1 MPRKIKKTTKEP
13 PTEPKVESPDPL
25 AVAQAELGEVQEQLH
40 RVAADFDNFRK
51 RVERDRSRD
60 ALRARGAVAAQ
71 FLDVLETA
79 AQATDAEYP
88 DVEAAVAGLAGIQ
101 KQLQAAMQALGIERI
116 DPAGGQFDHRLH
128 EALSAVERD
137 DLENETIIEVIQPGY
152 LLEGELLRPARV
164 IVSRTPQP
172 ATEIEITE

>member
-1 MPRKIKKTTKEP
+1 MTRKTKKAAKEP
-13 PTEPKVESPDPL
+13 AEETEVEVTAPL
-25 AVAQAELGEVQEQLH
+25 AAAQAELGEVQEQLH

-60 ALRARGAVAAQ
+60 TLRARGAVATQ
-71 FLDVLETA
+71 FLEALETA
-79 AQATDAEYP
+79 TQAADAEYP
-88 DVEAAVAGLAGIQ
+88 NVEAAVAGLTGIQ
-101 KQLQAAMQALGIERI
+101 KQLQAAMDALGLEAIE
-116 DPAGGQFDHRLH
+116 PAGGQFDHRLH
-128 EALSAVERD
+128 EALSTVERE

-172 ATEIEITE
+172 ATEIETTE

>member
-1 MPRKIKKTTKEP
+1 MPRKTKKIAKEP
-13 PTEPKVESPDPL
+13 PTEPEVESPDL
-25 AVAQAELGEVQEQLH
+25 IAVAQAELGEVQEQLH

-60 ALRARGAVAAQ
+60 ALRARGAVTMQ
-71 FLDVLETA
+71 FLEVLETA
-79 AQATDAEYP
+79 TQAADAEYP
-88 DVEAAVAGLAGIQ
+88 DVEAAVAGLTGIQ
-101 KQLQAAMQALGIERI
+101 KQLQTAMDALGLVAIN
-116 DPAGGQFDHRLH
+116 PAGQFDHRLH

-172 ATEIEITE
+172 ATEIETTE

>member
-1 MPRKIKKTTKEP
+1 MPRKTKKTAKEP
-13 PTEPKVESPDPL
+13 PTEPEVESPDL
-25 AVAQAELGEVQEQLH
+25 IAVAQAELGEVQEQLH

-60 ALRARGAVAAQ
+60 ALRARGAVTMQ
-71 FLDVLETA
+71 FLEALETA
-79 AQATDAEYP
+79 TQAADAEYP
-88 DVEAAVAGLAGIQ
+88 DVEAAVAGLTGIQ
-101 KQLQAAMQALGIERI
+101 KQLQTAMDALGLEAIN
-116 DPAGGQFDHRLH
+116 PAGQFDHRLH
-128 EALSAVERD
+128 EALSAVER

-172 ATEIEITE
+172 ATEIETTE

>member
-1 MPRKIKKTTKEP
+1 MPRKMKKAAKEP
-13 PTEPKVESPDPL
+13 AEEAEVEVTDPL
-25 AVAQAELGEVQEQLH
+25 AAAQAELGEVQEQLH
-40 RVAADFDNFRK
+40 RIAADFDNFRK

-60 ALRARGAVAAQ
+60 ALRARGVVATQ
-71 FLDVLETA
+71 FLEALETA
-79 AQATDAEYP
+79 TQAADAEYP
-88 DVEAAVAGLAGIQ
+88 DVEAAVAGLTGIQ
-101 KQLQAAMQALGIERI
+101 KQLQAAMDTLGLEAIN
-116 DPAGGQFDHRLH
+116 PAGQFDHRLH

-172 ATEIEITE
+172 ATEIETTE

>member
-1 MPRKIKKTTKEP
+1 MTRKTKKAAKEP
-13 PTEPKVESPDPL
+13 IEEAEVEVTDPL
-25 AVAQAELGEVQEQLH
+25 AAAQAELGEVQEQLH

-60 ALRARGAVAAQ
+60 ALRARGVVATQ
-71 FLDVLETA
+71 FLEVLETA
-79 AQATDAEYP
+79 TQAADAEYP
-88 DVEAAVAGLAGIQ
+88 DVEVAVAGLTGIQ
-101 KQLQAAMQALGIERI
+101 KQLQAAMDALGLEAIN
-116 DPAGGQFDHRLH
+116 PAGQFDHRLH

-137 DLENETIIEVIQPGY
+137 DLESETIIEVIQPGY

-172 ATEIEITE
+172 ATEIETTE

>member
-1 MPRKIKKTTKEP
+1 MPRKTKKTTKEP
-13 PTEPKVESPDPL
+13 PTEPEVESPDPL

-60 ALRARGAVAAQ
+60 ALRARGAVTMQ
-71 FLDVLETA
+71 FLEALETA
-79 AQATDAEYP
+79 TQAADAEYP
-88 DVEAAVAGLAGIQ
+88 DVEAAVTGLTGIQ
-101 KQLQAAMQALGIERI
+101 KQLQTTMDALGLEAI
-116 DPAGGQFDHRLH
+116 DPTGGQFDHRLH

-137 DLENETIIEVIQPGY
+137 DLESETIIEVIQPGY

-172 ATEIEITE
+172 ATEIKTTE

>member
-1 MPRKIKKTTKEP
+1 MPRKTKKTAKEP
-13 PTEPKVESPDPL
+13 PTEPEVESPDL
-25 AVAQAELGEVQEQLH
+25 IAVAQAELGEVQEQLH

-60 ALRARGAVAAQ
+60 ALRARGAVTMQ
-71 FLDVLETA
+71 FLEALETA
-79 AQATDAEYP
+79 TQAADAEYP
-88 DVEAAVAGLAGIQ
+88 DVEAAVAGLTGIQ
-101 KQLQAAMQALGIERI
+101 KQLQAAMDALGLEAIE
-116 DPAGGQFDHRLH
+116 PGGQFDHRLH
-128 EALSAVERD
+128 EALSAVERE

-172 ATEIEITE
+172 ATEIETTE

>member
-1 MPRKIKKTTKEP
+1 MTRKTKKAAKEP
-13 PTEPKVESPDPL
+13 AEEAEVEVTDPL
-25 AVAQAELGEVQEQLH
+25 AAAQAELGGVQEQLH

-60 ALRARGAVAAQ
+60 ALRARGVVATQ
-71 FLDVLETA
+71 FLEALETA
-79 AQATDAEYP
+79 TQAADAEYP
-88 DVEAAVAGLAGIQ
+88 DVEAAVAGLTGIQ
-101 KQLQAAMQALGIERI
+101 KQLQAAMDALGLEAIN
-116 DPAGGQFDHRLH
+116 PAGQFDHRLH

-137 DLENETIIEVIQPGY
+137 DLESETIIEVIQPGY

-172 ATEIEITE
+172 ATEIETTE

>member
-1 MPRKIKKTTKEP
+1 MTRKTKKAAKEP
-13 PTEPKVESPDPL
+13 AEEAEMGVTDPL
-25 AVAQAELGEVQEQLH
+25 TAAQAELGEVQEQLH

-60 ALRARGAVAAQ
+60 ALRARGVVATQ
-71 FLDVLETA
+71 FLEALETA
-79 AQATDAEYP
+79 TQAADAEYP
-88 DVEAAVAGLAGIQ
+88 DVEAAVAGLTGIQ
-101 KQLQAAMQALGIERI
+101 KQLQAAMDALGLEAIN
-116 DPAGGQFDHRLH
+116 PAGQFDHRLH

-137 DLENETIIEVIQPGY
+137 DLESETIIEVIQPGY

-172 ATEIEITE
+172 ATEIETTE

>member
-1 MPRKIKKTTKEP
+1 MPRKTKKAAKEP
-13 PTEPKVESPDPL
+13 AEEAEVEVTDPL
-25 AVAQAELGEVQEQLH
+25 AAAQAELGEVQEQLH
-40 RVAADFDNFRK
+40 RIAADFDNFRK
-51 RVERDRSRD
+51 RVERDRSRY
-60 ALRARGAVAAQ
+60 ALRARGVVATQ
-71 FLDVLETA
+71 FLEALETA
-79 AQATDAEYP
+79 TQAADAEYP
-88 DVEAAVAGLAGIQ
+88 DVEAAVAGLTGIQ
-101 KQLQAAMQALGIERI
+101 KQLQAAMDALGLEAIN
-116 DPAGGQFDHRLH
+116 PAGQFDHRLH

>member
-1 MPRKIKKTTKEP
+1 MPRKTTKAAKEP
-13 PTEPKVESPDPL
+13 PTEPEVESPDPI

-60 ALRARGAVAAQ
+60 ALRARGAVTMQ
-71 FLDVLETA
+71 FLEALETA
-79 AQATDAEYP
+79 TQAADAEYP
-88 DVEAAVAGLAGIQ
+88 DVKAAVAGLTGIQ
-101 KQLQAAMQALGIERI
+101 KQLQAAMDALGLEAIN
-116 DPAGGQFDHRLH
+116 PAGQFDHRLH
-128 EALSAVERD
+128 EVLSAVERD

-172 ATEIEITE
+172 ATEIETTE

>member
-1 MPRKIKKTTKEP
+1 MTRKTKTATKEP
-13 PTEPKVESPDPL
+13 AEVAEVEVTAPL
-25 AVAQAELGEVQEQLH
+25 AAAQAELGEVQEQLH

-60 ALRARGAVAAQ
+60 ALRARGVVATQ
-71 FLDVLETA
+71 FLEALETA
-79 AQATDAEYP
+79 TQAADAEYP
-88 DVEAAVAGLAGIQ
+88 DVEAAVAGLTGIQ
-101 KQLQAAMQALGIERI
+101 KQLQAAMDALGLEAIN
-116 DPAGGQFDHRLH
+116 PAGQFDHRLH

-137 DLENETIIEVIQPGY
+137 DLESETIIEVIQPGY

-172 ATEIEITE
+172 ATEIETTE

>member
-1 MPRKIKKTTKEP
+1 MPRKTKKAAKEP
-13 PTEPKVESPDPL
+13 AEEAEVEVTDPL
-25 AVAQAELGEVQEQLH
+25 AAAQAELGEVQEQLH
-40 RVAADFDNFRK
+40 RIAADFDNFRK

-60 ALRARGAVAAQ
+60 ALRARGVVATQ
-71 FLDVLETA
+71 FLEALEPATQA
-79 AQATDAEYP
+79 ADAEYP
-88 DVEAAVAGLAGIQ
+88 DVEAAVAGLTGIQ
-101 KQLQAAMQALGIERI
+101 KQLQAAMDALGLEAIN
-116 DPAGGQFDHRLH
+116 PAGQFDHRLH

-172 ATEIEITE
+172 ATEIETTE